1 MLQSLYT
8 WPDMLH
14 TLIGTTP
21 AIESDGDDDE
31 EHAPVG
37 MMEMLK
43 GFSSHVAKEKPVKAK
58 TKAKPL
64 AAPSTNTP
72 SIKRRTPEPADATPA
87 PSVSTP
93 SAEPKAKAQRV
104 DQVGIGRLG
113 NHNGKGKGKGRG
125 NKRQKTQDKDDSSL
139 CMDIDPNQEPFD
151 FTSATSLCDADRA
164 TMEHYDAKFKALKD
178 LSQCPLPDSA
188 FKTFLLEK
196 QTIISSLAAEL
207 KNKKKSAG
215 RRALK
220 ESDPLFIAIGDVQ
233 EVMISLQNLLKCTW
247 VMTSFLEKK

>member
-1 MLQSLYT
+1 
-8 WPDMLH
+8 MLH
-14 TLIGTTP
+14 TLIGATT

-31 EHAPVG
+31 EHAPTG
-37 MMEMLK
+37 MMEMLR

-58 TKAKPL
+58 AKAKPL
-64 AAPSTNTP
+64 AAPSTTVP
-72 SIKRRTPEPADATPA
+72 SIKRRAPEPAEAA
-87 PSVSTP
+87 AVPSASTP

-113 NHNGKGKGKGRG
+113 NHNSKGKGKGKG
-125 NKRQKTQDKDDSSL
+125 NKRQKTQDKDKDDSSL
-139 CMDIDPNQEPFD
+139 CMDIDPNQEPLD

-196 QTIISSLAAEL
+196 QTIISSLASEL

-233 EVMISLQNLLKCTW
+233 EVMMSLQNLLKCAW
-247 VMTSFLEKK
+247 VMTLFF